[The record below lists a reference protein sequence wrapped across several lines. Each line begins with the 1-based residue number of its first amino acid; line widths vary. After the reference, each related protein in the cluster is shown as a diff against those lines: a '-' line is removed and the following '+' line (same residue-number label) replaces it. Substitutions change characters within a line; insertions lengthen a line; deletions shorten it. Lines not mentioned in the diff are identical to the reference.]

1 MPFVQII
8 LQDGKSQEAHSHISD
23 AVHEG
28 LVKHFDI
35 PETDRFHIVQVV
47 AGHHCCYPA
56 NYLDIPHSDDIVF
69 ISITAKGGRTA
80 EMKKQLYGAI
90 ATTIEKRT
98 DISSNDVVIVLT
110 ENSEEDWSFGRGKAQ
125 LIGNR

>member
-35 PETDRFHIVQVV
+35 PETDRFHIVQEV
-47 AGHHCCYPA
+47 AGHHCYYPT

-80 EMKKQLYGAI
+80 EMKKQLYASI

-98 DISSNDVVIVLT
+98 DISSNDIVIVLT
-110 ENSEEDWSFGRGKAQ
+110 ENSKEDWSFGRGQAQ
-125 LIGNR
+125 LIRNR